1 MSSST
6 PPPLDSSSSQHEEA
20 GPASPAESNGY
31 ASGQDSPRPAT
42 PDAAPPLDG
51 GPATPVQARPN
62 PGDEL
67 HYTANASMIADPEY
81 QNFVLCD
88 AQSRFGE
95 PGVYCGDGKY
105 ESSNIAEDRIFAD
118 ASKDLP
124 VIMRGNIVIGEP
136 HSCHASKKLIKILL
150 EKGYHKIF
158 FMEQVSQNSF
168 DDIRS
173 LLMGGE
179 MSESL
184 SDLFESHDSNHDVND
199 TPIYEHD
206 KRSGFVDM
214 FSSFSG
220 KAASDV
226 KLVPVDRPGFRYGG
240 TKSSDSGDQRVINMN
255 KDCEGFIKAIIE
267 AGKDHEDYKS
277 LLDGKCVFFVGSSHL
292 IRHDKEIRLSELIS
306 LYDEPGLS
314 IRLNRLLN
322 RHGFNKESYFSGVL
336 VRDFIP
342 SKHYSPCLVRCNPF
356 DKDSFIESDPY
367 HCEYSMICDD
377 TLLSNIESDRYENV
391 DVLGF
396 SDFSAGSLQAIEDSR
411 ASFMEYR
418 DAQPEPQPQ
427 RHDESQPDDSLSSDI
442 LGPDDS
448 GDLAFGLSSNLESS
462 QFGASY
468 LARGMQESGQ
478 LDSGDGFDQSPTIAA
493 SRSRFPLGANP
504 AATSTPFRGDL
515 FGSGEVGGSFEG
527 IQGIAPIGDELVDEY
542 EADGSFEGIEG
553 VDLVGDDEER
563 KSGKHSASS
572 PLRRTNRG
580 SKSVKIAGVVGEA
593 VDKVDQRDSPD
604 GQPQSNIYGPAMIG
618 GASRK
623 ARSLFEASGTDRS

>member
-6 PPPLDSSSSQHEEA
+6 TPPLDRLSPQHEEA
-20 GPASPAESNGY
+20 GLAGPAESNGN

-51 GPATPVQARPN
+51 GPATPVQAILN

-67 HYTANASMIADPEY
+67 PYTANASMIADPEY

-95 PGVYCGDGKY
+95 LGVYCGDGEY
-105 ESSNIAEDRIFAD
+105 ESSNIAEDLIFAD
-118 ASKDLP
+118 ASKDLLD
-124 VIMRGNIVIGEP
+124 IMRGNIVIGEP

-168 DDIRS
+168 DDIQS
-173 LLMGGE
+173 LLTDGE

-184 SDLFESHDSNHDVND
+184 SGLFESHDSNHDVND
-199 TPIYEHD
+199 TPIHEHD
-206 KRSGFVDM
+206 KRSGFIDM

-226 KLVPVDRPGFRYGG
+226 KLVPVDRPGFRYDG

-322 RHGFNKESYFSGVL
+322 RHGFNKKSYFSGVL

-342 SKHYSPCLVRCNPF
+342 SKHHSPCLVRCNPF
-356 DKDSFIESDPY
+356 DEDSFIGPDPY
-367 HCEYSMICDD
+367 HSEYSMICDD

-391 DVLGF
+391 NVLGF
-396 SDFSAGSLQAIEDSR
+396 SDFSERSLQTIEDSR
-411 ASFMEYR
+411 ASFMEHR
-418 DAQPEPQPQ
+418 DAGPKPQHHEELEPGDLLS
-427 RHDESQPDDSLSSDI
+427 DEVSEL
-442 LGPDDS
+442 DDS
-448 GDLAFGLSSNLESS
+448 GGLDFGLSSNLESS

-468 LARGMQESGQ
+468 LARGMQEPDQ
-478 LDSGDGFDQSPTIAA
+478 LDFGDGFDQSPTIAA
-493 SRSRFPLGANP
+493 SRSRFDLGANLV
-504 AATSTPFRGDL
+504 ATSTPFRGGL
-515 FGSGEVGGSFEG
+515 FGSDEVVGSFEGIDPIDDELVDEHEVGGSFEG
-527 IQGIAPIGDELVDEY
+527 IAPID
-542 EADGSFEGIEG
+542 
-553 VDLVGDDEER
+553 DDEER
-563 KSGKHSASS
+563 ASEKHPASS
-572 PLRRTNRG
+572 PLRYTSESTNRG
-580 SKSVKIAGVVGEA
+580 SKSVKITGVVGEA
-593 VDKVDQRDSPD
+593 VDRVGQRDSPD